1 MTSASDIWGIVGDG
15 TFNGWGGPNVK
26 MVPDPCNDGVFI
38 AYGVSLTQAQ
48 MKFRLNDDWGVNLGD
63 NGADGSLEAGGANIV
78 IPAAGTYNITLDTV
92 NNTYS
97 LVQQ

>member
-26 MVPDPCNDGVFI
+26 MVPDPCNDGVFL

-48 MKFRLNDDWGVNLGD
+48 MKFRLNDDWGETPLNLT
-63 NGADGSLEAGGANIV
+63 ATPMIALISAK
-78 IPAAGTYNITLDTV
+78 LDTRIPTMTV
-92 NNTYS
+92 S
-97 LVQQ
+97 QVRLFP